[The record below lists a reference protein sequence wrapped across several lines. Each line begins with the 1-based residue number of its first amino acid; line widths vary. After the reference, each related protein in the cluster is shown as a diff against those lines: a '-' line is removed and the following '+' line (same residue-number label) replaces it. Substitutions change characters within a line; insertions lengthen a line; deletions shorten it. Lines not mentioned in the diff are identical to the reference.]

1 MYGSI
6 RTDAIV
12 AQMGPGSLNGPNIAP
27 PVGASRQSDLWLEL
41 TARRTG
47 PELLIVTS
55 AIEEGTRHEL
65 GVTSA
70 DHPTPGLRG
79 GEARVHRVVALDV
92 LEFVI
97 DEESW
102 IKALIDMLEPGGEF
116 IVRVPL
122 EGSFAWLDPDNLVR
136 YAKDITSR
144 GKQPDEL
151 RMKGW
156 HRHYRLDDIE
166 QLLRNAGLIVR
177 DVERS
182 GSPHVEVANFA
193 RLMVASIAKGEA
205 CQAHRNGGKAG
216 ADANLSRLGP
226 FSTKLTV
233 RAIKPG

>member
-1 MYGSI
+1 M
-6 RTDAIV
+6 
-12 AQMGPGSLNGPNIAP
+12 NGPNIAP

-92 LEFVI
+92 LEYVI
-97 DEESW
+97 DEAAWLEA
-102 IKALIDMLEPGGEF
+102 IVDVLEPGGDLL
-116 IVRVPL
+116 VRVPA

-136 YAKDITSR
+136 YAKDITVR

-156 HRHYRLDDIE
+156 HRHYHPDEIE
-166 QLLRNAGLIVR
+166 QLLRDAGLIVR

-193 RLMVASIAKGEA
+193 RLMVASIAKGDA